1 MKALSEAKSESKPQ
15 VKGEIRDR
23 VIIVKGEDAI
33 KIRQI
38 GYYGELDERGN
49 VILDPVEAA
58 YLIERGILTVEA
70 EGKTLN
76 FSDFVSLMLT
86 KNPKFWLRYL
96 IYSDLK
102 KRGYIVKPGF
112 SMDEVEFRL
121 YRRGAEAGRE
131 GAKYIVFGVVEGEP
145 IDLRTL
151 IEKAR
156 EARNLRKELITAII
170 DAQGEVCYYSVT
182 LSEL

>member
-1 MKALSEAKSESKPQ
+1 MSNSKPQ
-15 VKGEIRDR
+15 IKGEIKEKF
-23 VIIVKGEDAI
+23 VIIKGEDAI
-33 KIRQI
+33 KVRQL
-38 GYYGELDERGN
+38 GYYGEIDERGN
-49 VILDPVEAA
+49 VVLDPVEAA
-58 YLIERGILTVEA
+58 YLLERGLLTVEA
-70 EGKTLN
+70 EGKTLSLSE
-76 FSDFVSLMLT
+76 FTSLMLS